1 MPTSLTI
8 IFGALLSILN
18 LSQFHAYQL
27 VSFVI
32 VIWQIARCLPIKK
45 LFMEWKKLIIIDS
58 VKLSTTG
65 YKQPLRKE
73 ENSKSYEF
81 AVVYF
86 TTLCVFLQLDG

>member
-45 LFMEWKKLIIIDS
+45 LFMEWKKLIIIHS

>member
-1 MPTSLTI
+1 
-8 IFGALLSILN
+8 
-18 LSQFHAYQL
+18 
-27 VSFVI
+27 
-32 VIWQIARCLPIKK
+32 
-45 LFMEWKKLIIIDS
+45 MEWKKLIIIDS

-86 TTLCVFLQLDG
+86 TTLCVQSAIRWLDANFELSQLFESVLGFIYPN

>member
-1 MPTSLTI
+1 
-8 IFGALLSILN
+8 
-18 LSQFHAYQL
+18 
-27 VSFVI
+27 
-32 VIWQIARCLPIKK
+32 
-45 LFMEWKKLIIIDS
+45 MEWKKLIIIHS

-86 TTLCVFLQLDG
+86 TTLCV

>member
-1 MPTSLTI
+1 
-8 IFGALLSILN
+8 
-18 LSQFHAYQL
+18 
-27 VSFVI
+27 
-32 VIWQIARCLPIKK
+32 
-45 LFMEWKKLIIIDS
+45 MEWKKLIIIDS

-86 TTLCVFLQLDG
+86 TTLCV